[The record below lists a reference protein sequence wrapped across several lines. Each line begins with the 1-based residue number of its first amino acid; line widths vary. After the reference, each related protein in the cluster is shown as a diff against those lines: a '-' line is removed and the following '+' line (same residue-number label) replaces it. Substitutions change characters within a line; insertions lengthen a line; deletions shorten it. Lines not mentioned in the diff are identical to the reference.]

1 MTVFKYFFKI
11 MKEYKG
17 TILLYTII
25 LILFTGFN
33 MTTSENNTNFLATKP
48 DILLIDNDNSSLSN
62 NLEKYLKE
70 YANLKEVKNNNDAL
84 FYRDVSLIIKIP
96 KGYSKNEKDIEIKST
111 KDSEAE
117 YGVMLLERYLK
128 VSNIYKKENLEEE
141 ILIEKIN
148 ESIKT
153 NTEVDIKTTLDT
165 NALDKA
171 TFFYNFANYSLLAGC
186 LFVISIILNN
196 FKNNNIKKRTVI
208 SSYPNN
214 KYNRNLFLAGST
226 YGLLLWILYTVIGIV
241 ILKDVMFTQSGL
253 LYLINSFVFMIC
265 AVSISFLMGNLI
277 NDKEALNGIVNVIAL
292 GSSFLCGA
300 FVPMQFLPDFVL
312 KIAHILPSYWFIKNN
327 EIIKEIEVISNS
339 SLKEY
344 SFNIIMIIIFIIII
358 SIATNIISKMKR
370 KAN

>member
-1 MTVFKYFFKI
+1 
-11 MKEYKG
+11 
-17 TILLYTII
+17 
-25 LILFTGFN
+25 
-33 MTTSENNTNFLATKP
+33 
-48 DILLIDNDNSSLSN
+48 
-62 NLEKYLKE
+62 
-70 YANLKEVKNNNDAL
+70 
-84 FYRDVSLIIKIP
+84 
-96 KGYSKNEKDIEIKST
+96 
-111 KDSEAE
+111 
-117 YGVMLLERYLK
+117 MLLERYLK

-186 LFVISIILNN
+186 LFVISIILNS